1 MGCDA
6 QLAFREN
13 CPKVKCSGV
22 FFEAM
27 SGRFVQEIFY
37 VREFFFAGNVRGD
50 CLGWGSGHAGL
61 QVSTYSYCDLNHQ
74 C

>member
-22 FFEAM
+22 FFEVM

-37 VREFFFAGNVRGD
+37 VREFFSRGMS
-50 CLGWGSGHAGL
+50 GGIVWGGGPAMRDYKSLRIAI
-61 QVSTYSYCDLNHQ
+61 VI
-74 C
+74 